1 MSAIGS
7 SSNPLRVAIIGSGPA
22 GFYTVSNLLKQ
33 DGFVVE
39 IDMFE
44 KLPTPFGLVRAGVA
58 PDHQKD
64 KSVTRAYDKSAA
76 SPAFRFFGNVEFG
89 RHVHLDDLRRHYH
102 QVVFATG
109 AQEDRPLNIPGED
122 AIGSHPATDFVAWY
136 NGHPDYADHEF
147 DLEANSVAIIGLGNV
162 AIDVARM
169 LCKSVDELRSTDMAD
184 HALSALSSSKIK
196 TVTILGRRGPAQ
208 AAFTP
213 EEIRE
218 IGALEHTDVVVRAD
232 EARLDDASR
241 SALATSADRNAAKN
255 VEIITTFSQW
265 QSAARDKRL
274 NIRFMVSPVEI
285 LTDTTNHV
293 TGIRIVKNESF
304 LGNDGTVRVRAT
316 ESEEILPVQMVFRSV
331 GYRGVPLPEVPFD
344 ASSGVIPNVSGR
356 VIDSDKQ
363 PVNGLYVVGWIK
375 RGPSGVIGSNKTDA
389 KETVNG
395 MIEDAVAGR
404 CFAPSHPDAAS
415 VYALIASRQPRHV
428 DFNHWREL
436 DDVEVR
442 NGLAAERPRIKF
454 TNVDDMLRVLE
465 R

>member
-1 MSAIGS
+1 MSAIGT

-22 GFYTVSNLLKQ
+22 GFYTVGNLLKQ
-33 DGFVVE
+33 ERLVVE

-76 SPAFRFFGNVEFG
+76 SLSFRFYGNVEFG
-89 RHVHLDDLRRHYH
+89 NHLHLDDLRRHYH

-109 AQEDRPLNIPGED
+109 AQDDRSLNIPGED

-136 NGHPDYADHEF
+136 NGHPDYANHEF
-147 DLEANSVAIIGLGNV
+147 DLEATSVAIIGLGNV

-169 LCKSVDELRSTDMAD
+169 LCKSVDELAVTDMAD
-184 HALSALSSSKIK
+184 HALAALRTSKIK

-218 IGALEHTDVVVRAD
+218 IGALRHTDVVVRAD

-241 SALATSADRNAAKN
+241 SALATSADRNAEKN
-255 VEIITTFSQW
+255 VEIINAFSQW
-265 QSAARDKRL
+265 LSADRDKQL
-274 NIRFMVSPVEI
+274 NIRFMVSPTEI
-285 LTDTTNHV
+285 LTDSSNHV
-293 TGIRIVKNESF
+293 AGIRIVKNESF
-304 LGNDGTVRVRAT
+304 LGSDGTVRVRAT
-316 ESEEILPVQMVFRSV
+316 DAEEILPVQMVFRSV

-344 ASSGVIPNVSGR
+344 ASAGVIPNVSGR
-356 VIDSDKQ
+356 VIDFEKK

-395 MIEDAVAGR
+395 MIEDVASGR
-404 CFAPSHPDAAS
+404 CFVPSHPDAAS
-415 VYALIASRQPRHV
+415 AFSLVASRQPRLV
-428 DFNHWREL
+428 DFHHWRQL

>member
-1 MSAIGS
+1 MSAIGTS
-7 SSNPLRVAIIGSGPA
+7 DNPLRVAIIGSGPA
-22 GFYTVSNLLKQ
+22 GFYTVSNLFKH
-33 DGFVVE
+33 DGLVVE

-64 KSVTRAYDKSAA
+64 KTVTRAYDKSAA
-76 SPAFRFFGNVEFG
+76 SPSFRFYGNVEFG
-89 RHVHLDDLRRHYH
+89 HHLHLDDLRHLYH

-109 AQEDRPLNIPGED
+109 AQDDRSLNIPGED

-136 NGHPDYADHEF
+136 NGHPNFADHEF
-147 DLEANSVAIIGLGNV
+147 DLDATGVAIIGLGNV

-169 LCKSVDELRSTDMAD
+169 LCKSVEELITTDMAD
-184 HALSALSSSKIK
+184 HALAALRRSRIK

-218 IGALEHTDVVVRAD
+218 IGALQHTDVVVRVD
-232 EARLDDASR
+232 EAELDDASR
-241 SALATSADRNAAKN
+241 HALAASADRNAAKN
-255 VEIITTFSQW
+255 AEIIKEFSLW
-265 QSAARDKRL
+265 QTADRDKQL

-285 LTDTTNHV
+285 ITDSNNRV
-293 TGIRIVKNESF
+293 AGIRIVKNESF
-304 LGNDGTVRVRAT
+304 LGSDGSVRVRAT
-316 ESEEILPVQMVFRSV
+316 SQEEILPVQMVFRSV

-344 ASSGVIPNVSGR
+344 AAAGVIPNVAGR
-356 VIDSDKQ
+356 VIDDARQ
-363 PVNGLYVVGWIK
+363 PVDGLYVVGWIK

-389 KETVNG
+389 KETVAG
-395 MIEDAVAGR
+395 MIEDALAGR
-404 CFAPSHPDAAS
+404 CFHPTHPDVESARLL
-415 VYALIASRQPRHV
+415 VASRQARFV
-428 DFNHWREL
+428 DFNHWRDL

-454 TNVDDMLRVLE
+454 TTVEDMLQVLA

>member
-7 SSNPLRVAIIGSGPA
+7 NSNPLRVAIIGSGPA

-33 DGFVVE
+33 DGLVVE
-39 IDMFE
+39 IDMFD

-76 SPAFRFFGNVEFG
+76 SPACSFFCNVEFG
-89 RHVHLDDLRRHYH
+89 RHIPLDDLRRHYH

-109 AQEDRPLNIPGED
+109 AQDDRSLNIPGED

-136 NGHPDYADHEF
+136 NGHPHYADHKF
-147 DLEANSVAIIGLGNV
+147 DLEASSVAIIGLGNV

-169 LCKSVDELRSTDMAD
+169 LCKSVDELATTDMAD
-184 HALSALSSSKIK
+184 HALAALRTSKIT

-218 IGALEHTDVVVRAD
+218 MGALQHTDIVVRAD

-241 SALATSADRNAAKN
+241 MALAASTDRNAEKN
-255 VEIITTFSQW
+255 VEIINTFSQRP
-265 QSAARDKRL
+265 SVARDKQL
-274 NIRFMVSPVEI
+274 NIRFMVSPTEI
-285 LTDTTNHV
+285 LTDSRNRV
-293 TGIRIVKNESF
+293 AGIRMVKNESF
-304 LGNDGTVRVRAT
+304 LGGDGSVRVRAT
-316 ESEEILPVQMVFRSV
+316 DAEEVLPVQMVFRSV
-331 GYRGVPLPEVPFD
+331 GYRGIPLPEVPFD
-344 ASSGVIPNVSGR
+344 ASTGVIPNASGR
-356 VIDSDKQ
+356 VIDSEQK
-363 PVNGLYVVGWIK
+363 PLHGLYVVGWIK

-389 KETVNG
+389 KETVTG
-395 MIEDAVAGR
+395 MIEDAAAGR
-404 CFAPSHPDAAS
+404 CFVPSAPDKES
-415 VYALIASRQPRHV
+415 VFSLIASRQPRFV
-428 DFNHWREL
+428 GFNHWQEL

-442 NGLAAERPRIKF
+442 NGFAAERPRIKF